1 MPVDSGYEELL
12 IYNCDTAMKKRVVY
26 NEDYPLLYLYARGML
41 FLALGHIAL
50 DVKACHFR
58 NAVCAHRDGLFKVPG
73 ELSGTR
79 ICNLYLAFLPGS
91 DRRFGIRRH
100 RTSA

>member
-50 DVKACHFR
+50 DVKTCHLR
-58 NAVCAHRDGLFKVPG
+58 HAVCTHCNSLFKMAG
-73 ELSGTR
+73 KLSSTR
-79 ICNLYLAFLPGS
+79 ICDLYLAFLPGS
-91 DRRFGIRRH
+91 NRCFGIRRYG
-100 RTSA
+100 TPT